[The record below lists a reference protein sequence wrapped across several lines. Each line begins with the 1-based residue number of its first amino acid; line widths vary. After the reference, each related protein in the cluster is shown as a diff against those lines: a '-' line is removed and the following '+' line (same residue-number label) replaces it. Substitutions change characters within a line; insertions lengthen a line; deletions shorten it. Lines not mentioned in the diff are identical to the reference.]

1 MSQQFSPLDSIRT
14 EDNYYNNMTVLISPN
29 LKKQS
34 DRIDPMGNIIDKRT
48 KQILEPVTTDDVTPQ
63 EIKNAM
69 QNVRQDMPQNV
80 TESLVTNPLSIQEEI
95 DETKKRLALLEEKK
109 KAQIEEM
116 KKQLAILES

>member
-1 MSQQFSPLDSIRT
+1 
-14 EDNYYNNMTVLISPN
+14 MTVLISPN

-48 KQILEPVTTDDVTPQ
+48 KQILEPVTIDDVTPQ
-63 EIKNAM
+63 DIKNAM
-69 QNVRQDMPQNV
+69 QNVGQDMPQ
-80 TESLVTNPLSIQEEI
+80 TESFVTNPLSIQEEI

>member
-1 MSQQFSPLDSIRT
+1 
-14 EDNYYNNMTVLISPN
+14 MTVIISPN

-48 KQILEPVTTDDVTPQ
+48 KQILEPVTIDDVTPQ
-63 EIKNAM
+63 DIKNAM
-69 QNVRQDMPQNV
+69 QNVGQDMPQ
-80 TESLVTNPLSIQEEI
+80 TESFVTNPLSIQEEI

>member
-1 MSQQFSPLDSIRT
+1 
-14 EDNYYNNMTVLISPN
+14 MTVLISPN

-80 TESLVTNPLSIQEEI
+80 TESLVTNPLSIQAQI
-95 DETKKRLALLEEKK
+95 DEAEKKLAELKEKK

>member
-1 MSQQFSPLDSIRT
+1 
-14 EDNYYNNMTVLISPN
+14 MTVTISPN

-48 KQILEPVTTDDVTPQ
+48 KQILEPVTVDDVTP
-63 EIKNAM
+63 EDIKNTMTKA
-69 QNVRQDMPQNV
+69 VEVPQNV
-80 TESLVTNPLSIQEEI
+80 TESPVTNPLSIQAQI
-95 DETKKRLALLEEKK
+95 DEAEKKLAELKEKK

>member
-1 MSQQFSPLDSIRT
+1 
-14 EDNYYNNMTVLISPN
+14 MTVIISPN

-69 QNVRQDMPQNV
+69 QNAGRDMPQNV

-95 DETKKRLALLEEKK
+95 DETKKKLALLEEKK